1 MAEEVRVEHSVS
13 LFIDLHSTIQ
23 LEKDQ
28 TSWKFKADVPKLNVN
43 AGDHLISI
51 HRKNKPF
58 DIRNLSQEQFDP
70 ILNEALAAPE
80 KYFVLR
86 IVRGNHPNSSKLL
99 SSKPVSLHYV

>member
-86 IVRGNHPNSSKLL
+86 IVRGNNPNSSKLL
-99 SSKPVSLHYV
+99 SSKTVSLHYV